1 MIEKWR
7 VKSREAAEIVFVGVK
22 ERVERAGGVKGLK
35 GRERGGGGWGWDD
48 VGKGDGEGREGCEDE
63 GGEKKE
69 EEEEEEEAEEG
80 EYTMDMM
87 LKSLNIDLGVIG
99 FDKKAQK
106 WVD

>member
-1 MIEKWR
+1 M
-7 VKSREAAEIVFVGVK
+7 VFVGVK

-35 GRERGGGGWGWDD
+35 GRERGGGGGWGWDEP
-48 VGKGDGEGREGCEDE
+48 GKGEGGDGDGGREGCEDE
-63 GGEKKE
+63 DGGEVEEGGEERE
-69 EEEEEEEAEEG
+69 EEEEEEEEG

-87 LKSLNIDLGVIG
+87 LKSLNIDLALIG